1 MATRTG
7 TRTLALAAALAVV
20 VVGCSRQ
27 PQATPMLA
35 PTSQPVA
42 APAAGLKRGADAA
55 AADRVLRQRVEKCPV
70 TIANGNGPPGEGSS
84 PDYHGNGALW
94 TALPPDGIDKGGT
107 PEPDGST
114 SQKYPWWT
122 VGHHRRAHH
131 PGPASGRPGAAAART
146 DQQRGARNRL
156 RRDCWGPLLVQR
168 DLVPDRGLLAGHG
181 QGRAHQPDIRGVHG
195 LSLDWGRRRG
205 ALCP

>member
-27 PQATPMLA
+27 PQATPTPM

-42 APAAGLKRGADAA
+42 APTGPKR
-55 AADRVLRQRVEKCPV
+55 CPV
-70 TIANGNGPPGEGSS
+70 TIANGNGPPGEYPS

-94 TALPPDGIDKGGT
+94 TALPPGGIDKGGT

-122 VGHHRRAHH
+122 VGTTGELTIQGRRVDAPAPPLRARWGSGVPETPFATV
-131 PGPASGRPGAAAART
+131 PGGRFWASGIYFPTKG
-146 DQQRGARNRL
+146 
-156 RRDCWGPLLVQR
+156 CWQITGRVGPT
-168 DLVPDRGLLAGHG
+168 
-181 QGRAHQPDIRGVHG
+181 
-195 LSLDWGRRRG
+195 SLTFVVFM
-205 ALCP
+205 AKP

>member
-7 TRTLALAAALAVV
+7 TRTLALVAALAVV
-20 VVGCSRQ
+20 VVGCSRH
-27 PQATPMLA
+27 PQATPPPT

-84 PDYHGNGALW
+84 PNYHGNGVLW
-94 TALPPDGIDKGGT
+94 TALPPGGIDKGGT

-122 VGHHRRAHH
+122 VGTM
-131 PGPASGRPGAAAART
+131 GELT
-146 DQQRGARNRL
+146 I
-156 RRDCWGPLLVQR
+156 
-168 DLVPDRGLLAGHG
+168 
-181 QGRAHQPDIRGVHG
+181 QGRRVDAPAPPLRARINSGAPETAFAEVAGGRFWSSGISFPTEGCWQVTGRVGAT
-195 LSLDWGRRRG
+195 SLTFVVLM
-205 ALCP
+205 A

>member
-7 TRTLALAAALAVV
+7 TWTLALAAALAVV

-27 PQATPMLA
+27 PQATPTPA

-42 APAAGLKRGADAA
+42 APAAGLMRGADAA

-94 TALPPDGIDKGGT
+94 TALPPGGIDKGGT

-122 VGHHRRAHH
+122 VGTT
-131 PGPASGRPGAAAART
+131 GELT
-146 DQQRGARNRL
+146 I
-156 RRDCWGPLLVQR
+156 
-168 DLVPDRGLLAGHG
+168 
-181 QGRAHQPDIRGVHG
+181 QGRRVDAPAPPLRARWGSGAPETPFAEVAGGRFWSSGIYFPTQGCWQVTGRVGHT
-195 LSLDWGRRRG
+195 SLTFVVLM
-205 ALCP
+205 A

>member
-1 MATRTG
+1 MATCTG
-7 TRTLALAAALAVV
+7 TRVLALVAALAVV

-27 PQATPMLA
+27 PQATPT
-35 PTSQPVA
+35 PTSHPVA

-70 TIANGNGPPGEGSS
+70 TIANGDGPPGEGSS

-94 TALPPDGIDKGGT
+94 TALPPGGIDKGGT

-122 VGHHRRAHH
+122 VGTM
-131 PGPASGRPGAAAART
+131 GELT
-146 DQQRGARNRL
+146 I
-156 RRDCWGPLLVQR
+156 
-168 DLVPDRGLLAGHG
+168 
-181 QGRAHQPDIRGVHG
+181 QGRRVDAPAPPLRARINSGAPETAFAEVAGGRFWSSGISFPTEGCWQVTGRVGAT
-195 LSLDWGRRRG
+195 SLTFVVLM
-205 ALCP
+205 A

>member
-27 PQATPMLA
+27 PQDTPTPM

-42 APAAGLKRGADAA
+42 APAGPKR
-55 AADRVLRQRVEKCPV
+55 CPV
-70 TIANGNGPPGEGSS
+70 TIANGNGPPGEYPS

-94 TALPPDGIDKGGT
+94 TALPPGGIDKGGT

-122 VGHHRRAHH
+122 VGTTGELTIRGRRVDA
-131 PGPASGRPGAAAART
+131 PAPPLRARIGSGTPETGFAEVAGGRFWASGIYFPTKG
-146 DQQRGARNRL
+146 
-156 RRDCWGPLLVQR
+156 CWQVTGRVGPT
-168 DLVPDRGLLAGHG
+168 
-181 QGRAHQPDIRGVHG
+181 
-195 LSLDWGRRRG
+195 SLTFVVFM
-205 ALCP
+205 AKP

>member
-27 PQATPMLA
+27 PQATPTPA

-55 AADRVLRQRVEKCPV
+55 AADRILRQRIEKCPV

-84 PDYHGNGALW
+84 PDYHGNGVLW
-94 TALPPDGIDKGGT
+94 TALPPGGIDKGGT

-114 SQKYPWWT
+114 SQKYGWWT
-122 VGHHRRAHH
+122 VGTTGELTIRGRRVGA
-131 PGPASGRPGAAAART
+131 PAPPLRAGIGSGAPETAFAEVAGGRFWASGIYFPTKG
-146 DQQRGARNRL
+146 
-156 RRDCWGPLLVQR
+156 CWQVTGRVGPT
-168 DLVPDRGLLAGHG
+168 
-181 QGRAHQPDIRGVHG
+181 
-195 LSLDWGRRRG
+195 SLTFVVLM
-205 ALCP
+205 AKP